1 MQIINTAKS
10 TSIAKL
16 DLILNNYSRYNIK
29 SINQIS
35 VADSIL
41 DNFNT
46 FKLYH
51 AISHTIDPSI
61 DFIIYLCSELHYHNI
76 DQLNIFSLQKYFDE
90 FYDKITLIESQLLYD
105 YSDNYKIELY

>member
-76 DQLNIFSLQKYFDE
+76 DQLNIFSL
-90 FYDKITLIESQLLYD
+90 
-105 YSDNYKIELY
+105 